1 MPSRI
6 EGIGRPRVEPSF
18 IGDVIDEVLPVKDAA
33 SLAAIRMLRER
44 TRHWAGGSTGTNLI
58 GAFQLISRMLAAGER
73 GSVVT
78 LICDGGA
85 RYEAT
90 HYDDEWVA
98 SQGLDLA
105 PERARIDRFFATGEW
120 ESD

>member
-1 MPSRI
+1 
-6 EGIGRPRVEPSF
+6 
-18 IGDVIDEVLPVKDAA
+18 
-33 SLAAIRMLRER
+33 
-44 TRHWAGGSTGTNLI
+44 
-58 GAFQLISRMLAAGER
+58 MLAAGER